1 MRAMIYAVNARPQ
14 TVLAEGAVLP
24 GAVVHSCGCVG
35 NCAYGSVSS
44 NGVEVRGVGC
54 HDISATIDLVPA
66 AAGTITATLYADGVA
81 IPGATASATVA
92 AADTEITLPLIGC
105 LKKVCCNA
113 GLSNITCVLSAEATV
128 NNYAIKVV
136 KE

>member
-1 MRAMIYAVNARPQ
+1 MRAMIYAANTRPQ

-24 GAVVHSCGCVG
+24 GAVIYSCGCVG
-35 NCAYGSVSS
+35 NCSYGSTSA
-44 NGVEVRGVGC
+44 NGVQIRGTGC
-54 HDISATIDLVPA
+54 HDIVATVDLIPA
-66 AAGTITATLYADGVA
+66 AAGTITAALYADGVA

-92 AADTEITLPLIGC
+92 AADTEVTLPLIGG

-113 GLSNITCVLSAEATV
+113 GPSNITCVLSAEATV

-136 KE
+136 RE